1 MNQSACAWT
10 MNVRS
15 AIQPVIIVAGTDTEL
30 SGQTGTL
37 TMPSMVR
44 MTVKCRNAPAVT
56 DLDSRRIARSGD
68 AVAARLLDENGKQ

>member
-1 MNQSACAWT
+1 MNPSACVWT

-30 SGQTGTL
+30 SVQTGTL

-44 MTVKCRNAPAVT
+44 MTVKCRNALAVT
-56 DLDSRRIARSGD
+56 DLDRQKIARSGN
-68 AVAARLLDENGKQ
+68 AVAARLLNEDGK